1 MPGPYK
7 MHEPRA
13 KKRLLAKKVAV
24 RYAQDARW
32 HNDEEFCYEEEK
44 NVIMEKK
51 LTMQQKSER
60 GRSERRVVAQTARKV
75 RDKKE
80 DAAIAKAN
88 AMLDEMMRD
97 GTIKDIQK
105 AKQEIMRKTGVYP
118 MGGSE

>member
-1 MPGPYK
+1 M
-7 MHEPRA
+7 A
-13 KKRLLAKKVAV
+13 
-24 RYAQDARW
+24 
-32 HNDEEFCYEEEK
+32 
-44 NVIMEKK
+44 KK

-97 GTIKDIQK
+97 GTIPLGGLQK
-105 AKQEIMRKTGVYP
+105 AKDMIAKKQVLIRWEEMNNG
-118 MGGSE
+118 

>member
-1 MPGPYK
+1 M
-7 MHEPRA
+7 A
-13 KKRLLAKKVAV
+13 
-24 RYAQDARW
+24 
-32 HNDEEFCYEEEK
+32 
-44 NVIMEKK
+44 KK

-97 GTIKDIQK
+97 GTITRHSKSKARNNEKDRRIPNG
-105 AKQEIMRKTGVYP
+105 RK
-118 MGGSE
+118 

>member
-1 MPGPYK
+1 M
-7 MHEPRA
+7 A
-13 KKRLLAKKVAV
+13 
-24 RYAQDARW
+24 
-32 HNDEEFCYEEEK
+32 
-44 NVIMEKK
+44 KK

-97 GTIKDIQK
+97 GTIHIRRSSKSKARYDCEKDRCYTQWEEMNN
-105 AKQEIMRKTGVYP
+105 A
-118 MGGSE
+118 

>member
-1 MPGPYK
+1 M
-7 MHEPRA
+7 A
-13 KKRLLAKKVAV
+13 
-24 RYAQDARW
+24 
-32 HNDEEFCYEEEK
+32 
-44 NVIMEKK
+44 KK

-60 GRSERRVVAQTARKV
+60 GRSERRVSCSDCKES

-105 AKQEIMRKTGVYP
+105 AKQEIMRKNRRISNGRK
-118 MGGSE
+118 